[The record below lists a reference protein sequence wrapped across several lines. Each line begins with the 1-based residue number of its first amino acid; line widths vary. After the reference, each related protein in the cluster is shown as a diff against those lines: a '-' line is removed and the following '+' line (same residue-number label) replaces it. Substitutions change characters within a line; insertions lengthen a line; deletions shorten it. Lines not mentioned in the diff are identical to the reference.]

1 MYYLLKVLISAVII
15 ATASEIAKRNS
26 VIAALITSLPLT
38 SLLVFIWM
46 KLDGASPDQ
55 IAGLSIQIA
64 GFVVAS
70 LILFI
75 ALWALIRI
83 HCPFWLSL
91 RLSCGTASILYL
103 ACMSLLRKYGAA
115 D

>member
-26 VIAALITSLPLT
+26 VIASLPLT

>member
-38 SLLVFIWM
+38 SLLVFIWT

-55 IAGLSIQIA
+55 IAGLSMQIA

-75 ALWALIRI
+75 ALWALLRFN
-83 HCPFWLSL
+83 CPFWLSL
-91 RLSCGTASILYL
+91 CLSCGATSMIYI
-103 ACMSLLRKYGAA
+103 ACIPVLSKLGAA
-115 D
+115 Q